1 MTFISNP
8 RRDASATIAGFVFQV
23 NVTILRWLELRDD
36 EHLEL
41 ECGEDIDTVQGGP
54 DGGTSAETRLLEQI
68 KARSARSVTLR
79 SEEALE
85 ALSNFCSHRAA
96 NPTSKLKFRYITTA
110 NSGVEQGW
118 DRPESGIETWS
129 GLRRGRYDDTVRHE
143 AIQALRIF
151 LKSCARPQKVSVDT
165 WQALQQVLASEDDS
179 HLAEI
184 ILAFEWGVGYGDY
197 SQIENDILT
206 ALAHDGQVI
215 AAEEKKNVYE
225 HLFAFVFRLL
235 CQPSEKILTTSQ
247 LKTELQIA
255 TPADLAILQLIRAE
269 LGEMSTR
276 LASVEAT
283 VAHQGHNVDALK
295 QTVGLIG
302 KSLGYDSA
310 FALSAVSLS
319 TDVPDLVTP
328 RTTRDAL
335 IDGLLSRVRA
345 DGMVALVAE
354 PGSGKTQLLV
364 LAVGKTGRRTY
375 WLNMPRPVTEAQACI
390 LIEALVRSVGGQLQN
405 RPFRESCD
413 DAAEQFRSTLV
424 VIEDLP
430 LMIPGGP
437 LATRFVTLVRCLRS
451 VDANLFTSSYF
462 RFPATTA
469 QALGEV
475 HFDVPRFTTADIAD
489 LLVAADA
496 PQQLRADNI
505 CELLAGVTEG
515 LPVLVMAALR
525 YLANRNWNFTAT
537 ELESLL
543 RGEFALAH
551 RRDASSLLQVTV
563 PDAEERELLI
573 RMSLAIGAFTM
584 EDIASV
590 ARVRKTIPLPGEKVQ
605 RATGLWLQQ
614 VGSGRYLRSPLITS
628 GVAEA
633 LDPVTRQGVHF
644 VLALRILAR
653 KALQPIE
660 AFACVNHLMMAEDV
674 AFAVTVVLQTLA
686 AFLELNEPIEDD
698 FSFARM
704 WPSNQALSG
713 VDPNLQMSLRAMQIA
728 VLAKRGQDVQPGI
741 ETLDA
746 LIAHVGAQGWGVAVA
761 TSGLAIHLVWRDP
774 ILANKYLLLA
784 LGSYE
789 TARLPDGSALPPVAY
804 PLEHILWVS
813 AYNCKSDADVDSW
826 LATISR
832 YTPAQIETL
841 RRSDLMEDDI
851 TILCDG
857 IWMRVYRKPEAERDW
872 GPVKKKLE
880 QVEATARAISFPLL
894 EAAAVRTRIMVLAE
908 WEDQLGAALAL
919 NESSLNRFDS
929 DDCRFLIME
938 VTGRQLSYAG
948 KSQEAVKWLERA
960 LSCDAFCHSLWR
972 RNVLIT
978 MAELHGSNDPRKA
991 AEFTAQA
998 VQISRDGKL
1007 ADALYIE
1014 TLTEHG
1020 MALWKAGESRR
1031 SFDIFEE
1038 ATNRLLAIQTDA
1050 NSWKGLFARV
1060 FVVIAYFSAVA
1071 LNGKPPDGQSEP
1083 ERGLFLASNEQA
1095 HTGYRTEQ
1103 LAYICI
1109 RLAMFA
1115 DGVRDV
1121 SRAAAWTWRAIESAR
1136 QIPTAWDGVRLATW
1150 HAIPAALLCDDFVR
1164 AAQLVDIVMAA
1175 DVDNIGAPAN
1185 TGAARDVSQKTSG
1198 INAMAASVPLA
1209 ARKSLLLV
1217 TSMVP
1222 VAIRLAF
1229 LQFRGGTPAATAAS
1243 LAAIESVI
1251 APDVQLENFVGEI
1264 RRALVDETH
1273 WQVLWDDACRAF
1285 QVHEYVRGCVLCIG
1299 AMNRAPVPQSSYLQV
1314 TIAQNFEGFFKP
1326 CPSLYREIVAPFFA
1340 AYWERATAD
1349 SIGLFRTAQAY
1360 TQRQVRAVDG
1370 TAEGTRRLLNAM
1382 RFCLGVK
1389 FPEPTMN
1396 WLDGSS

>member
-1 MTFISNP
+1 
-8 RRDASATIAGFVFQV
+8 
-23 NVTILRWLELRDD
+23 
-36 EHLEL
+36 
-41 ECGEDIDTVQGGP
+41 
-54 DGGTSAETRLLEQI
+54 
-68 KARSARSVTLR
+68 
-79 SEEALE
+79 
-85 ALSNFCSHRAA
+85 
-96 NPTSKLKFRYITTA
+96 
-110 NSGVEQGW
+110 
-118 DRPESGIETWS
+118 
-129 GLRRGRYDDTVRHE
+129 
-143 AIQALRIF
+143 
-151 LKSCARPQKVSVDT
+151 
-165 WQALQQVLASEDDS
+165 
-179 HLAEI
+179 
-184 ILAFEWGVGYGDY
+184 
-197 SQIENDILT
+197 
-206 ALAHDGQVI
+206 
-215 AAEEKKNVYE
+215 
-225 HLFAFVFRLL
+225 
-235 CQPSEKILTTSQ
+235 
-247 LKTELQIA
+247 
-255 TPADLAILQLIRAE
+255 
-269 LGEMSTR
+269 
-276 LASVEAT
+276 
-283 VAHQGHNVDALK
+283 
-295 QTVGLIG
+295 
-302 KSLGYDSA
+302 
-310 FALSAVSLS
+310 
-319 TDVPDLVTP
+319 
-328 RTTRDAL
+328 
-335 IDGLLSRVRA
+335 
-345 DGMVALVAE
+345 
-354 PGSGKTQLLV
+354 
-364 LAVGKTGRRTY
+364 
-375 WLNMPRPVTEAQACI
+375 
-390 LIEALVRSVGGQLQN
+390 
-405 RPFRESCD
+405 
-413 DAAEQFRSTLV
+413 
-424 VIEDLP
+424 
-430 LMIPGGP
+430 MIPGGP
-437 LATRFVTLVRCLRS
+437 LATRLVALVRCLGS
-451 VDANLFTSSYF
+451 VDAYLFTSSYF
-462 RFPATTA
+462 RFPATTE
-469 QALGEV
+469 QALGDV
-475 HFDVPRFTTADIAD
+475 HFNVPRFTTADIAD

-496 PQQLRADNI
+496 PQQLRTEKI
-505 CELLAGVTEG
+505 CELLAGVTQG

-590 ARVRKTIPLPGEKVQ
+590 ARVRKAIPLPGEKVQ

-633 LDPVTRQGVHF
+633 LDPVTRQSVHF

-653 KALQPIE
+653 KTLQPIE
-660 AFACVNHLMMAEDV
+660 AFTCVNHLMMGGDV

-686 AFLELNEPIEDD
+686 AFLQLDEPIEDD

-713 VDPNLQMSLRAMQIA
+713 VDVNLQMSLRAMQIA
-728 VLAKRGQDVQPGI
+728 VLVKRGQDVRAGM

-746 LIAHVGAQGWGVAVA
+746 LIAHVGAQGWGVAIA

-774 ILANKYLLLA
+774 ILGNKYLSLA

-789 TARLPDGSALPPVAY
+789 AARLPDGSALPPVDY
-804 PLEHILWVS
+804 PLEHILWIS
-813 AYNCKSDADVDSW
+813 AYNCKTDADVDSW
-826 LATISR
+826 LATVSR

-841 RRSDLMEDDI
+841 RRSDLMEDNI

-857 IWMRVYRKPEAERDW
+857 IWMRVYRKPEADETGSSKGKTRTGGGD
-872 GPVKKKLE
+872 GACNRLP
-880 QVEATARAISFPLL
+880 AARSGRRADADYGSGM
-894 EAAAVRTRIMVLAE
+894 EE
-908 WEDQLGAALAL
+908 QLGAALAL
-919 NESSLNRFDS
+919 SESSLNRFDS

-978 MAELHGSNDPRKA
+978 MAELYGSDDPRKA

-998 VQISRDGKL
+998 VQISQDGKL
-1007 ADALYIE
+1007 VDALYIE

-1031 SFDIFEE
+1031 SFDIFED

-1050 NSWKGLFARV
+1050 NSWNGLFARV

-1071 LNGKPPDGQSEP
+1071 LNGKPPEGQSEP

-1136 QIPTAWDGVRLATW
+1136 EIPTAWNGVRLATW
-1150 HAIPAALLCDDFVR
+1150 HAMPAALLHDDFVR

-1185 TGAARDVSQKTSG
+1185 TGAARDASQKTSG
-1198 INAMAASVPLA
+1198 INAVAVSVPSA

-1264 RRALVDETH
+1264 RRALVDEIH

-1285 QVHEYVRGCVLCIG
+1285 QAHEYVRGCVLCIG
-1299 AMNRAPVPQSSYLQV
+1299 AMNRASVPQSLYLQA

-1360 TQRQVRAVDG
+1360 TQRQVPAADARPKEREDSS
-1370 TAEGTRRLLNAM
+1370 M
-1382 RFCLGVK
+1382 RCASVLGSNS
-1389 FPEPTMN
+1389 PNPR
-1396 WLDGSS
+1396 